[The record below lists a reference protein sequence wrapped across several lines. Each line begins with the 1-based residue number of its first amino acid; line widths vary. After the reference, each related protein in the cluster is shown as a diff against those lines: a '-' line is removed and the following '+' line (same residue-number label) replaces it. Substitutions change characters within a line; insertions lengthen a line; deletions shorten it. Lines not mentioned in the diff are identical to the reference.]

1 MRILT
6 AADIRATITMREVID
21 AMSEAFIA
29 LSTGKAQAPL
39 RNVLQAEGGVALFMP
54 SYLEGSAYGVVKM
67 VSVYGENPQRFGL
80 PTILA
85 SVLVYDAANGKP
97 VALLD
102 GTFLTALRT
111 GAASGLATE
120 LLSRPDSAI
129 LGVIGAGGQ
138 ARMQIEAVCAVRP
151 IREVRVYS
159 RGGAATFAGS
169 LAAEFPEIEFRA
181 TDSAD
186 DALIGADVLVAA
198 TTSSTP
204 VILEHHVR
212 SGVHINGIGS
222 YTLQMQEVAP
232 EVVTQA
238 VIAVDSRISAVAE
251 AGDLMIP
258 IQQGLLPESRI
269 QTEIGEIAAGLK
281 TGRQSDQEIT
291 FFKSV
296 GTAVQDA
303 AAAARIVAAA
313 ERQNLGT
320 VVEF

>member
-21 AMSEAFIA
+21 AMREAFIA

-39 RNVLQAEGGVALFMP
+39 RNALQAEHGVALFMP
-54 SYLEGSAYGVVKM
+54 SYLEGAAYGAVKM

-102 GTFLTALRT
+102 GTFLTTLRT

-120 LLSRPDSAI
+120 LLARPDSAI

-151 IREVRVYS
+151 IREVRIYS
-159 RGGAATFAGS
+159 RSGAASFAQS

-181 TDSAD
+181 TPTAD

-204 VILEHHVR
+204 VILAHHVR
-212 SGVHINGIGS
+212 PGVHINGIGS
-222 YTLQMQEVAP
+222 YTLQMQEVAA
-232 EVVTQA
+232 EVVIRA
-238 VIAVDSRISAVAE
+238 MIVVDSRISAQAE

-258 IQQGLLPESRI
+258 LQQGMLLESRM

-281 TGRQSDQEIT
+281 TGRQTDQEIT

-313 ERQNLGT
+313 ERLNLGT